1 MTTSIT
7 NKYIDKRI
15 VATLIDY
22 VIIFGMTIF
31 YIFQVGTPN
40 SEGDY
45 AVSGL
50 PALIPGIFWFIYI
63 VLAEQYLGGT
73 FGHLLLKLKGV
84 SINGRKI
91 TLTQTLKRRTSDILE
106 ISWCFGFVA
115 YLLAKN
121 TQSNQRLGDILAK
134 TVVIGSDAFYPEV
147 AGEFEI

>member
-91 TLTQTLKRRTSDILE
+91 TLTQTRFS
-106 ISWCFGFVA
+106 
-115 YLLAKN
+115 
-121 TQSNQRLGDILAK
+121 
-134 TVVIGSDAFYPEV
+134 
-147 AGEFEI
+147 